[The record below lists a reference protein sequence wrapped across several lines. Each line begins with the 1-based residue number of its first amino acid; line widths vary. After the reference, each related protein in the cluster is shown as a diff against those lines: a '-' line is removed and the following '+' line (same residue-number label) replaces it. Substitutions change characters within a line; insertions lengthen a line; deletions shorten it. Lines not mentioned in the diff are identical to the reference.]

1 MSTVLALI
9 KKELKTYFNSPI
21 AYIFLTVFL
30 VLTSW
35 MHFRTFFLNNQAS
48 MRNYFVLLPW
58 IFLFFVPAISMRL
71 FSEEK
76 KSGTLEVLMTLP
88 VSDINVVLGK
98 FFASFIL
105 LALSLL
111 MTLPLYIITAI
122 LGDPDHGVI
131 FTQYFS
137 ALLLGAAYLSIG
149 LFVSSF
155 TKNQIIAFIM
165 ATVFTFLLLIV
176 GESLLLFTL
185 PAFIAPLFQYIAL
198 STHFESMARGVIDSR
213 DLIYYFSIIFI
224 FLALTSRNLA
234 ARKWK

>member
-1 MSTVLALI
+1 MSIVWAII
-9 KKELKTYFNSPI
+9 KKELRTYFNSPI

-35 MHFRTFFLNNQAS
+35 MHFRTFFLSNQAS
-48 MRNYFVLLPW
+48 MRNFFVLLPW

-76 KSGTLEVLMTLP
+76 KTGTLEVLMTLP
-88 VSDINVVLGK
+88 VSDIEVVLGK
-98 FFASFIL
+98 FFASLIL
-105 LALSLL
+105 IALSLV
-111 MTLPLYIITAI
+111 MTFPLYLITTI

-137 ALLLGAAYLSIG
+137 SLLLGAAYLSIG

-155 TKNQIIAFIM
+155 TKNQIIAFIV
-165 ATVFTFLLLIV
+165 ATVFTFLLLII

-185 PAFIAPLFQYIAL
+185 PSFIAPLFQYIAL

-213 DLIYYFSIIFI
+213 DLIYYFSVIFI
-224 FLALTSRNLA
+224 FLALSCRNLS